1 MSTSQLSRTRFGAL
15 PAATAVLLVATVLV
29 PLLAGNTMV
38 LTRFALALSALSA
51 AAWIIAHHIAQRP
64 HRPGVWRRLSVRPT
78 VEMVLHLS
86 PVLLLTF
93 IFPIAVS
100 RIADARVGGV
110 GLTTLLLASSLTVP
124 WLSMA
129 VCLPLYRAVGHLM
142 PSGDLPTIRTR
153 FCEVWPSAFLQ
164 TAPALLVFA
173 IPVELVMR
181 WSIRGVAAYIL
192 LCLLHMA
199 FAQSLIL
206 ANIGRN
212 RLQWAAA
219 WIAYAGALFL
229 FPMAWFLPPLA
240 GLATQL
246 LPLRHDLMRMRRLV
260 HLDPRDVAA
269 DVGRGV
275 LLGAVLWSHL
285 LFFFLATSG
294 KFAVTTVFIAVLPA
308 VLAYNYYFVR
318 LAPAFDQG
326 VLTLRAAME
335 NEPHAT
341 MVERSRSL
349 ATVVET
355 SISRTAFIG
364 AVLGFFITYA
374 ISVHTDISVALV
386 ATIAVA
392 SWLFLMTTLLCYKL
406 DYIGATTEAQLLS
419 AAHLAI
425 CAGAFFIL
433 PAGATLYAWLIG
445 LELLVFGWALHSCL
459 KHWRS
464 SEYSLFW
471 RHATAW

>member
-1 MSTSQLSRTRFGAL
+1 MPTSQLTRTRSGAL
-15 PAATAVLLVATVLV
+15 PVATAVLLVATVLV
-29 PLLAGNTMV
+29 PLLASNATV
-38 LTRFALALSALSA
+38 LTRVAVALSLLSA
-51 AAWIIAHHIAQRP
+51 AAWFLAHHIAQRP
-64 HRPGVWRRLSVRPT
+64 QRVGVLRRLSVRPT
-78 VEMVLHLS
+78 MEMVLHLS

-100 RIADARVGGV
+100 RIGDARVGGV
-110 GLTTLLLASSLTVP
+110 ELTTLLLASSLTVP

-129 VCLPLYRAVGHLM
+129 VCMPLYRAVGHLI
-142 PSGDLPTIRTR
+142 PGGELSSIRSR
-153 FCEVWPSAFLQ
+153 FCAVWPTTFLQ
-164 TAPALLVFA
+164 AAPAVLIFA
-173 IPVELVMR
+173 IPVQLVMR
-181 WSIRGVAAYIL
+181 WSITGLSAYIV

-199 FAQSLIL
+199 FAQSLVL

-219 WIAYAGALFL
+219 WVAYAGALIL
-229 FPMAWFLPPLA
+229 FPMAWYLPPLA

-246 LPLRHDLMRMRRLV
+246 VPLRNELMRLRRLV
-260 HLDPRDVAA
+260 RLDPRDVAV

-294 KFAVTTVFIAVLPA
+294 QFAVTTVFIAVLPA

-318 LAPAFDQG
+318 LAPSFDQS

-335 NEPHAT
+335 NEPHTT
-341 MVERSRSL
+341 MIERSRAL
-349 ATVVET
+349 AAVVET

-374 ISVHTDISVALV
+374 ISVHTDISAALV
-386 ATIAVA
+386 AAIAVA

-406 DYIGATTEAQLLS
+406 DYIGATAEAQVLS
-419 AAHLAI
+419 AAHLVI
-425 CAGAFFIL
+425 CGAAFAVL
-433 PAGATLYAWLIG
+433 PAGVTLYAWLIG
-445 LELLVFGWALHSCL
+445 LEIVVFGWALHRCL
-459 KHWRS
+459 GHWRT